1 MTMSEESR
9 HRLYR
14 RLEDVLGPEEAATLM
29 EHVPPVDASE
39 LVTSDVLRG
48 EMALFR
54 SEFRAEFAEFRGKIR
69 EEFADFRT
77 EMRAEW
83 TEFRGEM
90 RQEFADF
97 RAEMRTEWTEF
108 RGEMRQEFAE
118 FRGEIR
124 TMVRDQTRTILLSL
138 VGLQISAAGL
148 VVAVSHL
155 V

>member
-29 EHVPPVDASE
+29 EHVPPVSASE

-54 SEFRAEFAEFRGKIR
+54 SEFRAEFAEFR
-69 EEFADFRT
+69 T
-77 EMRAEW
+77 EMRTEW
-83 TEFRGEM
+83 AEFRAGMQQDFAEFRAEMRTEWAEFRAEM

-97 RAEMRTEWTEF
+97 RAE
-108 RGEMRQEFAE
+108 
-118 FRGEIR
+118 IR
-124 TMVRDQTRTILLSL
+124 TTVKDQTRTILLSL

>member
-1 MTMSEESR
+1 MTMSEEPR
-9 HRLYR
+9 HRLYS

-29 EHVPPVDASE
+29 EHVPPVSASE
-39 LVTSDVLRG
+39 LVTRDVLQK

-54 SEFRAEFAEFRGKIR
+54 SEIRAEFA
-69 EEFADFRT
+69 
-77 EMRAEW
+77 
-83 TEFRGEM
+83 
-90 RQEFADF
+90 
-97 RAEMRTEWTEF
+97 EF

-124 TMVRDQTRTILLSL
+124 TMVRDHTRTLLLSL